1 MVEDEHVDVVPLHDG
16 EIITLVEQDDN
27 IVLPQGHIELIK
39 LVGDMGVL
47 LFLDRRLIEEVVEIV
62 PVFESLACLDKLV
75 QIDSDGNVVEEEHL
89 VSDVQHELF
98 HDEGLPELP
107 SVELDKKE
115 GIFSTQLRTAS

>member
-62 PVFESLACLDKLV
+62 PV
-75 QIDSDGNVVEEEHL
+75 EEEHL
-89 VSDVQHELF
+89 EFVESVSDVQHELF
-98 HDEGLPELP
+98 HDEVLPELP

>member
-62 PVFESLACLDKLV
+62 PV
-75 QIDSDGNVVEEEHL
+75 EEEHL
-89 VSDVQHELF
+89 EFVESVSDVQHELF

-107 SVELDKKE
+107 SASVELDKKE